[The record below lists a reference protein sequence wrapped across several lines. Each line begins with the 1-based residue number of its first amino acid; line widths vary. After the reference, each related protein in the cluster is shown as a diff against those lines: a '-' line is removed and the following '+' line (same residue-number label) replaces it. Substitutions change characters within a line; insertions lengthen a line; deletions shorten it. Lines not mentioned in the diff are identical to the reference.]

1 MRYFYQFLNWEIP
14 LDNFTK
20 GLKVK
25 KREGFKKGFTLVE
38 MMIVVAIIAILAGV
52 AIPRFMGYIRKAETT
67 EAVGLMRAI
76 IDGQAAYAGAHDGTF
91 YGKTDMATS
100 LRVLNVALPTSQ
112 FNFEMQVNSDG
123 NTTIIR
129 AYNTENGTLTTAPT
143 AGPFIYMF
151 APLESSGLISPAY
164 DAEIWNNTVH
174 IIDYVNDDTVNSD
187 FNIGGTWL
195 Q

>member
-1 MRYFYQFLNWEIP
+1 
-14 LDNFTK
+14 LDNFIK

-52 AIPRFMGYIRKAETT
+52 AIPRFMGNIRKAETT

-76 IDGQAAYAGAHDGTF
+76 IDGQAAYKGSHDGKF
-91 YGKTDMATS
+91 YGTTDMATT

-112 FNFEMQVNSDG
+112 FKFEMQVNATDR

-129 AYNTENGTLTTAPT
+129 AYNTKNGTIATATP
-143 AGPFIYMF
+143 PYIYMF
-151 APLESSGLISPAY
+151 APLEGSSLIAPTY
-164 DAEIWNNTVH
+164 DAEVWNNTVH
-174 IIDYVNDDTVNSD
+174 IIDYVNSDGTNSD
-187 FNIGGTWL
+187 FALTGGTWL
-195 Q
+195 K